1 MTVWDSLIRGAA
13 HTLDG
18 EASAQHNQYCEN
30 EKDDHEG
37 GRAVEAY
44 KEKEEDKDNKK
55 LEPKQSTRKQ
65 PNVEVITIK
74 YAQDDELNSR
84 IAKLIDRI
92 EFEDRAKQI
101 LRKTGPFQ
109 WNGRT
114 LSDYNIHSSMIQ
126 RIGVKG
132 KK

>member
-1 MTVWDSLIRGAA
+1 M
-13 HTLDG
+13 
-18 EASAQHNQYCEN
+18 
-30 EKDDHEG
+30 
-37 GRAVEAY
+37 EAY

-109 WNGRT
+109 
-114 LSDYNIHSSMIQ
+114 
-126 RIGVKG
+126 
-132 KK
+132 